1 MSCIGKSIVGRDPG
15 RSGAGRG
22 RSSFDPHNGPHKR
35 DFIFEVVVV
44 SLSFSL
50 KQKYY
55 SFSLFYIKIHN
66 LLNIILAIS
75 LLFKEKEKT
84 GEFLPDFPTKIY
96 GFSVLKTNSINI
108 HSKVSNLVL
117 IENLTICLTQ
127 LQHFV
132 ENQFKLL
139 GT

>member
-1 MSCIGKSIVGRDPG
+1 VHREKHRREG
-15 RSGAGRG
+15 SGAIRG
-22 RSSFDPHNGPHKR
+22 GTEGLLSIRTQRSAQTG
-35 DFIFEVVVV
+35 FIFEVVVV
-44 SLSFSL
+44 SMSFSL

-66 LLNIILAIS
+66 LSNIISAIS

-84 GEFLPDFPTKIY
+84 GEFLPDFPTKLY

-117 IENLTICLTQ
+117 IENLTICLTK

-132 ENQFKLL
+132 ESQFKLL

>member
-1 MSCIGKSIVGRDPG
+1 MKI
-15 RSGAGRG
+15 
-22 RSSFDPHNGPHKR
+22 F
-35 DFIFEVVVV
+35 FI
-44 SLSFSL
+44 SLSL
-50 KQKYY
+50 LII
-55 SFSLFYIKIHN
+55 SFF
-66 LLNIILAIS
+66 

-132 ENQFKLL
+132 ESQFKLL

>member
-15 RSGAGRG
+15 RSGAGRKVFF
-22 RSSFDPHNGPHKR
+22 RSAQRSAQTGFY
-35 DFIFEVVVV
+35 FEVVVV
-44 SLSFSL
+44 SMSFSL

-55 SFSLFYIKIHN
+55 SFSLFYLKIHN

-84 GEFLPDFPTKIY
+84 GSFLPYFLTKLN

-127 LQHFV
+127 LRT
-132 ENQFKLL
+132 LL
-139 GT
+139 KINLNS

>member
-1 MSCIGKSIVGRDPG
+1 MQAGTCRASGKASSGGIRGDPG
-15 RSGAGRG
+15 RERKVFF
-22 RSSFDPHNGPHKR
+22 RSAQRSAQTGFY
-35 DFIFEVVVV
+35 FEVVVV

-66 LLNIILAIS
+66 LSNIILAIS

-84 GEFLPDFPTKIY
+84 GGFLPHFPTKLY

-127 LQHFV
+127 L
-132 ENQFKLL
+132 
-139 GT
+139 